1 MLLGKRYE
9 QAEKDK
15 DVVQIEPLGDEW
27 NKRLRSPL
35 DWGPVPGQS
44 WWFHFLVKADPT
56 ISGQFQ
62 NYLRMGIKSLLLS

>member
-1 MLLGKRYE
+1 MLLGKRSE

-35 DWGPVPGQS
+35 DWGPVPGKP
-44 WWFHFLVKADPT
+44 WFYFLSKADPT

-62 NYLRMGIKSLLLS
+62 NHLWMGIKSLLLS

>member
-1 MLLGKRYE
+1 MRLGKRSE

-35 DWGPVPGQS
+35 DWGPVPGNS
-44 WWFHFLVKADPT
+44 WFHFLAIAGLT
-56 ISGQFQ
+56 ISGQ
-62 NYLRMGIKSLLLS
+62 L